1 MKKIIA
7 LVLSVL
13 MLACCLT
20 SCGAKVKTLDDI
32 KKAGKLVVYTEA
44 GFAPF
49 EFVSG
54 GKVVGVDIAICEE
67 IAKKIGVELEVVDVN
82 FDTIIGAIKSGKCDI
97 GAAGITITE
106 ERKQEVTFSDSYTTS
121 KQYIVCLATDKDG
134 MKLEDLAG
142 KKIGVQQGTT
152 SDFICTDEI
161 NGTDNDDGSHT
172 KGKLEGTGATVTAYQ
187 NPNLAAVALQ
197 GGKIDIVVTDKL
209 PAEMIAANSTNSSA
223 PLKCYELVYAD
234 GSVTDESYGIAMAKG
249 NDELCALINEVIKD
263 LTASGKI
270 DEFIVHFSNEVTA
283 D

>member
-7 LVLSVL
+7 LVLSVI

-20 SCGAKVKTLDDI
+20 SCGAKTRSLDDI
-32 KKAGKLVVYTEA
+32 KKSGKLVLYTEA

-49 EFVSG
+49 EFISG

-67 IAKKIGVELEVVDVN
+67 IAKEIGVELEVHDVN

-97 GAAGITITE
+97 GAAGMTITE
-106 ERKQEVTFSDSYTTS
+106 ERKEEVDFSIPYTTS
-121 KQYIVCLATDKDG
+121 KQYIVCFATDKDD

-142 KKIGVQQGTT
+142 KKIGVQLGTT
-152 SDFICTDEI
+152 SDFICSDEVS
-161 NGTDNDDGSHT
+161 GTDDDDGNHT
-172 KGKLEGTGATVTAYQ
+172 KGKLEGTGAEVVTYQ
-187 NPNLAAVALQ
+187 NPNLAAVALKEN
-197 GGKIDIVVTDKL
+197 KIDVVVTDKL
-209 PAEMIAANSTNSSA
+209 PAEMIAANSDGV
-223 PLKCYELVYAD
+223 LKCYELIYAD

-249 NDELCALINEVIKD
+249 NKELLDLINDIVNKLI
-263 LTASGKI
+263 ASGKI